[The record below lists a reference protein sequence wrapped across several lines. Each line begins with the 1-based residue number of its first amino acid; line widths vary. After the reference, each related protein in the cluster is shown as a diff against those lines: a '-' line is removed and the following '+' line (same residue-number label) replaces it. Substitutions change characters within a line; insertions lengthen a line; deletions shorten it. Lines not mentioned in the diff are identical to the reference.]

1 VTQENARQVRKG
13 TRQHIRFASSV
24 DPLTCAD
31 VVVYGAR
38 GAFEP
43 FDERSYGV
51 GPTLHGV
58 VRRMT
63 SRLTADGSP
72 LRVDVVG
79 VPYPAN
85 TFLYHWSRHV
95 GVRNVTELL
104 IEDVTRCT
112 EQLIVLIGLS
122 QGAEVIRR
130 ALARLPAHAATMI
143 AAVVLLGDP
152 TRRPGDP
159 WTHGTTDPQPG
170 IAARY
175 AAPIPE
181 DLSLRTWGYA
191 LEGDE
196 IVANHTGLRGLLQ
209 SGTHTLYERN
219 HEGVQDQAASFISER
234 LRNVNP

>member
-1 VTQENARQVRKG
+1 MKDE
-13 TRQHIRFASSV
+13 
-24 DPLTCAD
+24 LTCAD

-43 FDERSYGV
+43 FDEASYGM
-51 GPTLHGV
+51 GPTLYGV

-63 SRLTADGSP
+63 SRLATDGSP
-72 LRVDVVG
+72 FQVDVVG

-85 TFLYHWSRHV
+85 TFLYYWSRNV
-95 GVRNVTELL
+95 GVRNVTRLL
-104 IEDVTRCT
+104 IEGVTRCT

-130 ALARLPAHAATMI
+130 ALATLPADVAKAI

-152 TRRPGDP
+152 TRRLSDP

-170 IAARY
+170 IAARH

-181 DLSLRTWGYA
+181 GLSVRTWGYA

-196 IVANHTGLRGLLQ
+196 IVANHTGFLGLLQ
-209 SGTHTLYERN
+209 SGTHTLYEQNR
-219 HEGVQDQAASFISER
+219 EGVQDLAASFISER
-234 LRNVNP
+234 LRNVNL